1 MKIGENELKA
11 HGSKNSGLTVQNLS
25 VKKFRSIMKRKDP
38 DINVFQL
45 VPEDNF
51 ETKSGLRIEAEESSH
66 PGLKKMLQKYRTV
79 FREELPSGTPPRRN
93 VDLQIQTEKN
103 AKPPHRPLH
112 QLSPVELKAMQGYV
126 QELFDKGKIRPSKWP
141 YGAPLF
147 FVKEIDKPFR

>member
-51 ETKSGLRIEAEESSH
+51 ETKSGLRVEAEENSN
-66 PGLKKMLQKYRTV
+66 PRLNKMLQDYRTV
-79 FREELPSGTPPRRN
+79 FQEELPSGLPPG
-93 VDLQIQTEKN
+93 E
-103 AKPPHRPLH
+103 
-112 QLSPVELKAMQGYV
+112 M
-126 QELFDKGKIRPSKWP
+126 
-141 YGAPLF
+141 
-147 FVKEIDKPFR
+147 